1 MIHLTGVM
9 GRDANDGAGH
19 AVATSWSAPYRVT
32 RRGWPSSEV
41 SRPLLPL
48 NPLNGGAPGIDGSS
62 TRTGVATSALSVE
75 AGGVS
80 RNREADSATSSDRAA
95 DGSGLGGGAG
105 GLCAMAGCGEGVAGC
120 GSTSGSRERSIR
132 GRGTGAARRTSFLGA
147 GVGGAGG
154 RAGSDVGATGGGATR
169 VGGGA
174 AGIGGGLAGI
184 GGGTAGI
191 GVGSDASLSIGL
203 DSFEYPV
210 SATGIARSAI
220 AAMPARKAYGLR
232 RSPRARATRS

>member
-1 MIHLTGVM
+1 MIHLTGAM

-19 AVATSWSAPYRVT
+19 AVATRPERDYRVT

-48 NPLNGGAPGIDGSS
+48 NPPNGAPGMSGSS
-62 TRTGVATSALSVE
+62 ARTGVATDAVSVE

-80 RNREADSATSSDRAA
+80 RTREADSATSSDRAA
-95 DGSGLGGGAG
+95 DGSGLDGVAG
-105 GLCAMAGCGEGVAGC
+105 GLCTMAGCGEGVAGC
-120 GSTSGSRERSIR
+120 GEGVAGCGSKSGSRERSIR
-132 GRGTGAARRTSFLGA
+132 GRGAGAARRTSFLGS

-154 RAGSDVGATGGGATR
+154 RARSGVGSITGGAAETG

-174 AGIGGGLAGI
+174 
-184 GGGTAGI
+184 
-191 GVGSDASLSIGL
+191 SLSTGL
-203 DSFEYPV
+203 HNVEYPL

-220 AAMPARKAYGLR
+220 AAMLARKANGLR

>member
-1 MIHLTGVM
+1 MIHLTGAM

-19 AVATSWSAPYRVT
+19 AVATRPERDYRVT

-48 NPLNGGAPGIDGSS
+48 NPPNGAPGMSGSS
-62 TRTGVATSALSVE
+62 ARTGVATDAVSVE

-80 RNREADSATSSDRAA
+80 RTRGADSATSSDR
-95 DGSGLGGGAG
+95 DGP
-105 GLCAMAGCGEGVAGC
+105 CTMAGCGEGVAGC
-120 GSTSGSRERSIR
+120 GAGATGFGSKSGSRERSIR
-132 GRGTGAARRTSFLGA
+132 GRGAGAARRTSFLGS

-154 RAGSDVGATGGGATR
+154 TASSGVGAITT
-169 VGGGA
+169 GGA
-174 AGIGGGLAGI
+174 AGIGV
-184 GGGTAGI
+184 
-191 GVGSDASLSIGL
+191 GVGSGASLTTGL
-203 DSFEYPV
+203 HSVEYPV

-220 AAMPARKAYGLR
+220 AAMLARKTNGLR

>member
-1 MIHLTGVM
+1 MIHLTGAM

-19 AVATSWSAPYRVT
+19 AVATRPERDYRVT

-48 NPLNGGAPGIDGSS
+48 NPPNGAPGMSGSS
-62 TRTGVATSALSVE
+62 ARTGVATDAVSVE

-80 RNREADSATSSDRAA
+80 RTRGADSATSSDRAA
-95 DGSGLGGGAG
+95 DSAGLDGGGAG
-105 GLCAMAGCGEGVAGC
+105 GPCTMAGCGEGVAGC
-120 GSTSGSRERSIR
+120 GAGATGFGSKSGSRERSIR
-132 GRGTGAARRTSFLGA
+132 GRGAGAARRTSFLGS

-154 RAGSDVGATGGGATR
+154 RATSGVGAITT
-169 VGGGA
+169 GGA
-174 AGIGGGLAGI
+174 AGIGV
-184 GGGTAGI
+184 
-191 GVGSDASLSIGL
+191 GVGSGASLSTGL
-203 DSFEYPV
+203 HSVEYPV

-220 AAMPARKAYGLR
+220 AAMLARKANGLR